1 MAKYGGKQS
10 GGGGEGS
17 FEQPPLASMTAVL
30 AAIYD
35 VGFQKDFD
43 PTKPAKHKLALVWE
57 LSARTTKGVPFV
69 IIEKVNVS
77 SNEKSVLADRFASLN
92 ARGPTEQECRD
103 GFDDSMMV
111 GKTCIV
117 KVMRN
122 TANPKGK
129 AYIKS
134 TSDLLSGMPSL
145 RVEGDYSTPPRLVAW
160 MLENQ
165 VSPPTPPNK
174 SAPAGTGGG
183 ALPSQDRPADG
194 SDHPF

>member
-1 MAKYGGKQS
+1 MRYGGKQS
-10 GGGGEGS
+10 GGGGS
-17 FEQPPLASMTAVL
+17 FEQPPLGSMSAVL

-35 VGFQKDFD
+35 VGFQADFD
-43 PTKPAKHKLALVWE
+43 KTKPPKHKLALVWE
-57 LSARTTKGVPFV
+57 LSARTSKGVPFV

-92 ARGPTEQECRD
+92 GRPPTEQECME

-122 TANPKGK
+122 ATNPNGK

-134 TSDLLSGMPSL
+134 TSDLISGMPNL
-145 RVEGDYSTPPRLVAW
+145 RVEGDYRTPPKLVEW
-160 MLENQ
+160 LMEHQ
-165 VSPPTPPNK
+165 VPPPAKTATTPSREPGDDTDEIAAEKRGGSP
-174 SAPAGTGGG
+174 
-183 ALPSQDRPADG
+183 
-194 SDHPF
+194 F